1 MREQIEI
8 DVQKRDGTGRDTR
21 KSLSSMRAESR
32 IPGVIYGG
40 KKPSVKVALSCKDL
54 LAARKRG
61 GVNAILSLKLGGQ
74 VETVMVKTIQRHP
87 VSELPIHAD
96 FQRIS
101 LTEKIEAKVP
111 LAITGEAPGVKT
123 DGGMLQH
130 ELRFVTVR
138 ALPTAIPQSLPVD
151 VSGLQMNQRIQ
162 VKDLKAP
169 EGVELLDSPDHVVVH
184 VTLVKEEVIE
194 PVPGEVAADA
204 ALSEPEVIAKG
215 KKPLEGEEGAEA
227 EGEAKPGA
235 KPGAKPAAGA
245 EAKPGAKPAAG
256 AGAKPGAKPGGK
268 PAK

>member
-8 DVQKRDGTGRDTR
+8 DVQQRENEGRDTA
-21 KSLSSMRAESR
+21 KTLSDMRAGSK

-40 KKPSVKVALSCKDL
+40 KKPPVKVALSAKEL
-54 LAARKRG
+54 LAARKLG
-61 GVNAILSLKLGGQ
+61 GVNAILSLKIGGKI
-74 VETVMVKTIQRHP
+74 ETVMVKAIQKHP
-87 VSELPIHAD
+87 VSEAPIHAD

-111 LAITGEAPGVKT
+111 LHVTGEAPGVKT

-151 VSGLQMNQRIQ
+151 VSGLQLNQRIQ

-169 EGVELLDSPDHVVVH
+169 EGVELLDAPEHVVVH
-184 VTLVKEEVIE
+184 VTLVKEEV
-194 PVPGEVAADA
+194 VEVAPAEGAVTDA

-215 KKPLEGEEGAEA
+215 KKPLEGEEGAE
-227 EGEAKPGA
+227 GEAAKPGA
-235 KPGAKPAAGA
+235 KPGA

-256 AGAKPGAKPGGK
+256 AEGKPGAKPGGK
-268 PAK
+268 PEGKAPSK